1 MKQKILLKGPL
12 LTRSGYGEQARF
24 AMRSLREHEDKFDI
38 FIQPLEWGK
47 TSWINEINEERE
59 WIDAVI
65 EKTIHYVQQGGKFD
79 ISLQVTVP
87 NEFEELAATNIGYT
101 AGIET
106 TKVAPQWIDKSNV
119 MDKLIVVSNHAKQ
132 VFESTSYTLINEQ
145 TKEEFPFV
153 LKTPVDVV
161 NYPVKKY
168 DDLPEL
174 SLDLSTEHNFLC
186 ISQFGPRK
194 NLPNLIKWFVEEFE
208 NDDVGLVLKT
218 NIMKNSLIDRE
229 STTAKI
235 KQALAESSKNRKC
248 KIYLLHGD
256 MTDEEIHSLYLHK
269 DIHAFVSLTHGEGF
283 GLPIFEAAYC
293 GIPVVTVGW
302 SGQCDYLFDD
312 YGREHFYN
320 VAFDIQAIQKE
331 AVWDGVLQKDSMWAY
346 ARKDSA
352 KQQLRSCLNDL
363 INDNANSC
371 EYAEKLHNKFSEKK
385 MYDAFV
391 ESIIHTTNNKQGI
404 QQDSKVVVL

>member
-24 AMRSLREHEDKFDI
+24 ALRSLRAHEDKFDI

-47 TSWINEINEERE
+47 TSWINDINEERE

-65 EKTIHYVQQGGKFD
+65 EKTIHYIQQNGEFD

-87 NEFEELAATNIGYT
+87 NEFEKLAKVNIGYT

-106 TKVAPQWIDKSNV
+106 TKVAPEWIDKSNV

-132 VFESTSYTLINEQ
+132 VFETTNYTLINEQ
-145 TKEEFPFV
+145 TKQEFPFV

-161 NYPVKKY
+161 NYPVKTY
-168 DDLPEL
+168 DTLPEL
-174 SLDLSTEHNFLC
+174 ELGLDTENNFLC

-194 NLPNLIKWFVEEFE
+194 NLPNLIKWFAEEFQ
-208 NDDVGLVLKT
+208 NDDVGLILKT
-218 NIMKNSLIDRE
+218 NVMKNSLIDKQASEAR
-229 STTAKI
+229 I
-235 KQALAESSKNRKC
+235 KQAMQGLPKDRKC

-269 DIHAFVSLTHGEGF
+269 NIDAFVSITHGEGF
-283 GLPIFEAAYC
+283 GLPIFEAAYS
-293 GIPVVTVGW
+293 GMPVVTVGW

-312 YGREHFYN
+312 YGKEHFYN
-320 VAFDIQAIQKE
+320 VGFDIQAIQKE
-331 AVWDGVLQKDSMWAY
+331 AVWDGVLQKDSMWSY
-346 ARKDSA
+346 ARKESTKEQMRKCLDDVRA
-352 KQQLRSCLNDL
+352 KNT
-363 INDNANSC
+363 NAC
-371 EYAEKLHNKFSEKK
+371 EYAQVLLEKFEPSK
-385 MYDAFV
+385 MYNQFA
-391 ESIIHTTNNKQGI
+391 ESILSVTGNE